1 MSVEQNAYLEQ
12 IDNGVILPQQDKDDL
27 LEIYNNA
34 LELFKVDVSLIT
46 DESEK
51 DRLFNQYRDVLTS
64 YGRKFS
70 EIDFNLFLTKT
81 EYLYIKSQIFDKVD
95 LDRQNLL
102 IALQLKSTLFD
113 RYDGEPNSGR
123 VSSNIYIDG
132 SDVDVFPLSI
142 EDVTRL
148 SHISS
153 LFVFKGVVSN
163 NANIFYSIY
172 KKISDISGLYELYK
186 FKGDQLSQVGGNW
199 VNGFG
204 VENLVSLDENAD
216 VIVPKA

>member
-12 IDNGVILPQQDKDDL
+12 IDNGIILPQEDKDEL
-27 LEIYNNA
+27 LKIYNSA
-34 LELFKVDVSLIT
+34 LELYKIDVSKIT
-46 DESEK
+46 DEKEK
-51 DRLFNQYRDVLTS
+51 DDLFNQYREILLS

-70 EIDFNLFLTKT
+70 EIDFNLFLTKN

-102 IALQLKSTLFD
+102 IALQLKSSLFD

-123 VSSNIYIDG
+123 VSTKIYVDG

-142 EDVTRL
+142 EDITRL

-163 NANIFYSIY
+163 NANIFYSVY

-186 FKGDQLSQVGGNW
+186 FKGEQISKAGGDW
-199 VNGFG
+199 LNGFG
-204 VENLVSLDENAD
+204 ADNLVPVDGDEA
-216 VIVPKA
+216 